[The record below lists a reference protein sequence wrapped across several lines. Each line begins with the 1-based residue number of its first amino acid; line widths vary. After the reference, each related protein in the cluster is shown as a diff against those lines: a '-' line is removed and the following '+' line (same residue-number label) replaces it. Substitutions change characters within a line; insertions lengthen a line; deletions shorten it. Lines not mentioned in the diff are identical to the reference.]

1 MAEEQ
6 GQGQSHS
13 QLERTEVTA
22 VAPYLRV
29 IRGDANAEEIAA
41 LVATLTAVAAARS
54 AAAAAERAGQPPA
67 GHHWNSRARL
77 LRTPVHP
84 AAGGWRRSALP

>member
-1 MAEEQ
+1 VAEEQ

-13 QLERTEVTA
+13 QLERTEVTVA
-22 VAPYLRV
+22 APYLSV
-29 IRGDANAEEIAA
+29 VRGDASAEEIAA

-54 AAAAAERAGQPPA
+54 AAAAEAGQPPVTSN
-67 GHHWNSRARL
+67 WNSRARL
-77 LRTPVHP
+77 LRTPVHA

>member
-1 MAEEQ
+1 VAEDQ

-13 QLERTEVTA
+13 QLERSEVTA
-22 VAPYLRV
+22 GAPYLRV
-29 IRGDANAEEIAA
+29 VRGDASAEEIAA
-41 LVATLTAVAAARS
+41 IVATLTSIAAARS
-54 AAAAAERAGQPPA
+54 AAAPAEQPTAA
-67 GHHWNSRARL
+67 HNWNSRSRL

>member
-6 GQGQSHS
+6 GQGQDHS

-22 VAPYLRV
+22 AAPYLSV
-29 IRGDANAEEIAA
+29 VRGDATAEEIAA

-54 AAAAAERAGQPPA
+54 SAADRGEQPTVTPN
-67 GHHWNSRARL
+67 WNARARL